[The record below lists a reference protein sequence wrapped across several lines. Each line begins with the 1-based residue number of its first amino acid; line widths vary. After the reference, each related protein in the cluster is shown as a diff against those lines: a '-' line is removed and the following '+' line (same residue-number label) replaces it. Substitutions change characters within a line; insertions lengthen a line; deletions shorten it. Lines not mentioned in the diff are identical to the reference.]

1 MANYNNNKGNWNN
14 NHQNKKQ
21 NDSFNSLIKLEVIKS
36 PLHEYYRNKEN
47 LYMPI
52 TGVAYKEAENF
63 KGIASNQLRKILDE
77 SKKARKKLESG
88 ANFEDVQ
95 NKLFSLLPLAAFNAG
110 RDNKLNPLFEFMYIH
125 LNKNSIQ
132 DKQDID
138 VFDELFTSI
147 IAYHKY
153 LTKR

>member
-1 MANYNNNKGNWNN
+1 MKDYNNNYKPYNKGSFQNN
-14 NHQNKKQ
+14 E
-21 NDSFNSLIKLEVIKS
+21 KLNPLEKVRVINI
-36 PLHEYYRNKEN
+36 PLHEYYKDKEQ

-52 TGVAYKEAENF
+52 TGISYIMAMNF
-63 KGIASNQLRKILDE
+63 NKIAPSQLRKILDE

-95 NKLFSLLPLAAFNAG
+95 NKLFSLLPLAAYNAG
-110 RDNKLNPLFEFMYIH
+110 RDNKLNPLFKFMYTH

-132 DKQDID
+132 NEKDVI

>member
-1 MANYNNNKGNWNN
+1 MKDYNNNYKPYNKSSFQNN
-14 NHQNKKQ
+14 E
-21 NDSFNSLIKLEVIKS
+21 KLNPLEKVRVINI
-36 PLHEYYRNKEN
+36 PLHEYYKDKEQ

-95 NKLFSLLPLAAFNAG
+95 NKLFSLLPLAAYNAG

>member
-1 MANYNNNKGNWNN
+1 MKDYNNNYKPYNKSSFQNN
-14 NHQNKKQ
+14 E
-21 NDSFNSLIKLEVIKS
+21 KLNPLEKVRVINI
-36 PLHEYYRNKEN
+36 PLHEYYKDKEQ

-52 TGVAYKEAENF
+52 TGISYIMAMNF
-63 KGIASNQLRKILDE
+63 NKIAPSQLRKILDE
-77 SKKARKKLESG
+77 SKKYTKELDSG
-88 ANFEDVQ
+88 ADFEKVQ
-95 NKLFSLLPLAAFNAG
+95 SKIFSLLPLAAYNAG
-110 RDNKLNPLFEFMYIH
+110 RMKELQPLFEFLYEH

-132 DKQDID
+132 NKQDID

>member
-1 MANYNNNKGNWNN
+1 MKDYNNNYKPYNKGSFQNN
-14 NHQNKKQ
+14 E
-21 NDSFNSLIKLEVIKS
+21 KLNPLEKVRVINV
-36 PLHEYYRNKEN
+36 PLHEYYKDKEQ

-95 NKLFSLLPLAAFNAG
+95 NKLFSLLPLAAYNAG
-110 RDNKLNPLFEFMYIH
+110 RDNKLNPLFKFMYTH

-132 DKQDID
+132 DEKDVI

>member
-1 MANYNNNKGNWNN
+1 MKDYNNNYKPYNKSSFQNN
-14 NHQNKKQ
+14 E
-21 NDSFNSLIKLEVIKS
+21 KLNPLEKVRVINI
-36 PLHEYYRNKEN
+36 PLHEYYKDKEQ

-52 TGVAYKEAENF
+52 TGISYTMAMNF
-63 KGIASNQLRKILDE
+63 NKIAPSQLRKILDE
-77 SKKARKKLESG
+77 SKKYTKELDSG
-88 ANFEDVQ
+88 ADFEKVQ
-95 NKLFSLLPLAAFNAG
+95 SKIFSLLPLAAYNAG
-110 RDNKLNPLFEFMYIH
+110 RMKEFLYEH

>member
-1 MANYNNNKGNWNN
+1 MKDYNNYKPYNKGSFQNN
-14 NHQNKKQ
+14 ERPNP
-21 NDSFNSLIKLEVIKS
+21 LEHVRVINV
-36 PLHEYYRNKEN
+36 PLHEYYKDKEQ

-95 NKLFSLLPLAAFNAG
+95 NKLFSLLPLAAYNAG
-110 RDNKLNPLFEFMYIH
+110 RDNKLNPLFKFMYTH

-132 DKQDID
+132 NEKDVI